1 MKAGKA
7 HSFNRGMKGRFYLWQ
22 IEVNV
27 FSRNGSRIRKLF
39 FLIDICCKVNTINMK
54 EGENLK
60 ITMQIK
66 LQPTKE
72 EAVLLDF

>member
-1 MKAGKA
+1 
-7 HSFNRGMKGRFYLWQ
+7 
-22 IEVNV
+22 
-27 FSRNGSRIRKLF
+27 
-39 FLIDICCKVNTINMK
+39 MK

-72 EAVLLDF
+72 EAALLDF

>member
-1 MKAGKA
+1 MADRGK
-7 HSFNRGMKGRFYLWQ
+7 R
-22 IEVNV
+22 V
-27 FSRNGSRIRKLF
+27 FKKQLPYKEAV

-66 LQPTKE
+66 LQPTKD
-72 EAVLLDF
+72 EAALLDF